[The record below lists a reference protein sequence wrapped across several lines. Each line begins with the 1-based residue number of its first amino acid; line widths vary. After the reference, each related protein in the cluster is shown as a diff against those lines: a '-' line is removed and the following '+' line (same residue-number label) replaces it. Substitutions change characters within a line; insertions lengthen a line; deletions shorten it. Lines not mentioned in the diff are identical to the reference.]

1 MDFSVLSSKLK
12 RLIHLDNWPP
22 AGSRPFGQGG
32 PQKSLPAKRTA
43 AAKSTNSGKGSGR
56 GRSGGK
62 GDDEGEGS
70 DGEGNTQK
78 KTKKQKGDPK
88 LAARLQ
94 KLDVEKTVL
103 LTSNKWTEKVKAL
116 NLEVS
121 ALLRAAEQFPQTKG
135 FPGYPVS
142 CFLFWWH
149 RM

>member
-1 MDFSVLSSKLK
+1 MYFLTFSVLSSKFK
-12 RLIHLDNWPP
+12 TKKTP

-121 ALLRAAEQFPQTKG
+121 ASLRAAQQFPQTQG
-135 FPGYPVS
+135 FPGYPVF
-142 CFLFWWH
+142 CFLF
-149 RM
+149 